1 MANSSIISNDQT
13 SGLMDCIA
21 NDIPSRA
28 FRYATES
35 KNVLSTA
42 GAMYIGTG
50 LKRKTTM
57 LLDAPN
63 WVFGSNYNAGDI
75 VTYFGHNYKAIN
87 NIAESIVGP
96 AGDISHWND
105 ISITYTS
112 YVTAVLQIPNSSAIE
127 GAHLEVRPTE
137 LLYQDNGA
145 VCKDADGYI
154 VGRTTAGA
162 THVTGYFPCW
172 CNNNSQIIAAPV
184 VIGGSLI

>member
-13 SGLMDCIA
+13 FGLMDCIV

-63 WVFGSNYNAGDI
+63 WVFGSDYNTGDI
-75 VTYFGHNYKAIN
+75 VTYFGHNYKARK
-87 NIAESIVGP
+87 NIARSIVGP
-96 AGDISHWND
+96 AGDISNWSD

-112 YVTAVLQIPNSSAIE
+112 YVTAVLEIPSSSAIE
-127 GAHLEVRPTE
+127 GAHLEVRSIE

-162 THVTGYFPCW
+162 THVTAYFPCW
-172 CNNNSQIIAAPV
+172 CNDNSQIIVKPV

>member
-1 MANSSIISNDQT
+1 MANLSIISNDQA
-13 SGLMDCIA
+13 SGLGDCIA

-63 WVFGSNYNAGDI
+63 WESGYSYHKDDI
-75 VTYFGHNYKAIN
+75 VTYSGHNYKAIN
-87 NIAESIVGP
+87 DTTDNP
-96 AGDISHWND
+96 AGSSNWSD

-112 YVTAVLQIPNSSAIE
+112 YVTAVLEMPDNP
-127 GAHLEVRPTE
+127 GPGMHLGLYYITA
-137 LLYQDNGA
+137 LLYQDDNKA
-145 VCKDADGYI
+145 VYKDANGYI
-154 VGRTTAGA
+154 VGSNTPGA
-162 THVTGYFPCW
+162 STMAAYFPCW
-172 CNNNSQIIAAPV
+172 LDNNNVLKKAPF
-184 VIGGSLI
+184 VIGSSFT